1 MDNTFERHL
10 TAILD
15 KTFSVIDTI
24 YQCNSESSGKTLKEN
39 AGSRIIFP
47 SYSKQYRKGEI
58 RVSEQELRFVFV
70 EQFNKYC
77 DNTVDFDAFYS
88 VETPTEEKYN
98 FSDKSNP
105 HKVLSSDNDKIKG
118 QSAMVDLTIHSASG
132 ERLCLM
138 EFKSHNPEPFA
149 YKKDFA
155 KLNGEGAP
163 GIFVQILVNAD
174 DRTIKSIR
182 EKTQGLEGTGY
193 VCHCMNTKKTYFK
206 NLSTPL
212 AGWKT
217 I

>member
-105 HKVLSSDNDKIKG
+105 HKVTPDGDKKG

-138 EFKSHNPEPFA
+138 EFKSQNPLPFA
-149 YKKDFA
+149 YKKDIA
-155 KLNGEGAP
+155 KLNAETSS
-163 GIFVQILVNAD
+163 GILVQILKSAD
-174 DRTIKSIR
+174 DRTIKNIR
-182 EKTQGLEGTGY
+182 TKIQGLEETRY
-193 VCHCMNTKKTYFK
+193 VCHCMNTKKTYYK

-212 AGWKT
+212 EGWET